1 MLSITELI
9 DFLMSLLRDPEAQ
22 AAFQQDPQG
31 TLAANGLAGVSAEDV
46 RDARLL
52 LADGGDARDS
62 GAGPGAAQRGGDDD
76 PIREINYTTQHY
88 VAAPEAGTGDVGDTI
103 TNIVNV
109 DDRDTFIVDSFN
121 EDNDGVDN
129 KGGEINESAVAG
141 DDIEGSLNDNS
152 QTEVD
157 VVAIDAENSFNNE
170 DNSVD
175 VVAIDA
181 ENSLNEET
189 NVLAIDD
196 SFNEETDVLAID
208 AENSFNDVA
217 GEVTGQDTGADTAA
231 DPAVV

>member
-52 LADGGDARDS
+52 LADGGEVRDTGS
-62 GAGPGAAQRGGDDD
+62 VGPYRGNDDD
-76 PIREINYTTQHY
+76 PVREINYTTQHY

-103 TNIVNV
+103 TNIVNI
-109 DDRDTFIVDSFN
+109 DDRDTFIVDSFT

-129 KGGEINESAVAG
+129 KGGEINESVVAG

-152 QTEVD
+152 QTDVD
-157 VVAIDAENSFNNE
+157 VVAIDAENSFNT
-170 DNSVD
+170 DNSTD

-181 ENSLNEET
+181 DNSFNEET
-189 NVLAIDD
+189 NVLAIDAEN

-208 AENSFNDVA
+208 AENSFNDGA
-217 GEVTGQDTGADTAA
+217 GGATGEDTGADAAA

>member
-9 DFLMSLLRDPEAQ
+9 DFLLGLLRDPGAQ
-22 AAFQQDPQG
+22 AAFEQDPQG

-52 LADGGDARDS
+52 LADGGQVRDAGS
-62 GAGPGAAQRGGDDD
+62 GTAPRGDHD
-76 PIREINYTTQHY
+76 PVREINYTTQHY
-88 VAAPEAGTGDVGDTI
+88 VAAPAADGAGGGEVGDRI
-103 TNIVNV
+103 TNIVNI

-141 DDIEGSLNDNS
+141 DDIEGSLNDSS
-152 QTEVD
+152 QTDVD
-157 VVAIDAENSFNNE
+157 VVAIDAENSFNT
-170 DNSVD
+170 DNSTD

-181 ENSLNEET
+181 DNSFNEET

-196 SFNEETDVLAID
+196 SFNEDTDVLAID
-208 AENSFNDVA
+208 AENSFNDTA
-217 GEVTGQDTGADTAA
+217 GGTPEDTGADVAT